1 LTPCRV
7 RLSTRV
13 GESRHEHIGVFWNQ
27 FAAPRASIK
36 LRGCPLPRVIEHG
49 ARPASANPAYHEHSS
64 SGFASGGS
72 AATKAID
79 PNNEGSTLKNETSLG
94 LANSAA
100 KVAPSG
106 CFRQRSPSW
115 STRRRVPSPG
125 SPTRPRRQKHSARR
139 GAPARRAGRPRR
151 VPPAATLR
159 SRAML
164 GGEGRGVDHCVARLS
179 QYMSRFV
186 AVLYKPL
193 IPRR

>member
-1 LTPCRV
+1 MTPCRV

-125 SPTRPRRQKHSARR
+125 SPTRPRRQKHLSRERR
-139 GAPARRAGRPRR
+139 LRGGQGGPAVRHPLR
-151 VPPAATLR
+151 VVNSSDRWRKVSSGTFSSSLTAATLVR
-159 SRAML
+159 RL
-164 GGEGRGVDHCVARLS
+164 G
-179 QYMSRFV
+179 
-186 AVLYKPL
+186 
-193 IPRR
+193 